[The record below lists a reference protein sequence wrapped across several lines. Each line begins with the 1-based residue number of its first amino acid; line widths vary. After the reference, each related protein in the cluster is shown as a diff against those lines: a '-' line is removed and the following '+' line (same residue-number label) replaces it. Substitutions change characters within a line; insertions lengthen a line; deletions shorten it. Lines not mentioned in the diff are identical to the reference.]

1 MRSNHT
7 ALTIAAS
14 AWPCT
19 AGTNS
24 AVLSA
29 FEVSYNI
36 ALHRSTVIIII
47 IIIIYFYT
55 PGSKDPRGLKT
66 KNAKRARVLGVLKLN
81 ADGYRLQ

>member
-1 MRSNHT
+1 V
-7 ALTIAAS
+7 AAAAS
-14 AWPCT
+14 THTHARASEKQSHCANDSRQRLSP

-36 ALHRSTVIIII
+36 VLHQSTVIIIIII

-55 PGSKDPRGLKT
+55 PGSKDPRGV
-66 KNAKRARVLGVLKLN
+66 KN
-81 ADGYRLQ
+81 